1 MSIGNVY
8 YLTTYPIMYSSRTSS
23 RNDQDRLVEVKDRR
37 RESRHDKASAN
48 HTRDHDVGLLRNVT
62 FVHFCRNS
70 AFLWH
75 ID

>member
-1 MSIGNVY
+1 MS
-8 YLTTYPIMYSSRTSS
+8 PIMHSSRTSS
-23 RNDQDRLVEVKDRR
+23 KNGQIRLVEVKDRR
-37 RESRHDKASAN
+37 RESRHDKASTN
-48 HTRDHDVGLLRNVT
+48 RTRDHDVGLLRNVT